1 MTKQGYADQ
10 GSDRQDGNRPVYR
23 RKDAVPVVP
32 SRAKG
37 CLIAIGVLN
46 VCAAIFLS
54 AAMVMAGTSTFRPV
68 EMVSLGAAALV
79 CLVVGV
85 VTLVFVGVRS
95 ASLREAVR
103 WSCRV
108 GIALLAV
115 AAVVDVVLR
124 SSSEYIAVCFFA
136 LFMGAFL
143 VDGVLHFLDFV
154 GLKS

>member
-1 MTKQGYADQ
+1 MRKQSNAGQ
-10 GSDRQDGNRPVYR
+10 EPDRQDGNRPVYR
-23 RKDAVPVVP
+23 RGDAVPVVP

-37 CLIAIGVLN
+37 CLIAMGVLN
-46 VCAAIFLS
+46 MCAAVFLG
-54 AAMVMAGTSTFRPV
+54 AAMVMAGTSMFRPV

-85 VTLVFVGVRS
+85 VTLAFVGVRS
-95 ASLREAVR
+95 AALREVVR

-115 AAVVDVVLR
+115 VAVVDVVLR

-143 VDGVLHFLDFV
+143 VDGVLHFLDSV